1 MVQEVQSL
9 RHITRIQTI
18 EVNRYVHLHLL
29 NPIFPFSNG
38 VRVCGNNRSDKMKV
52 DKNYYVSVKD
62 LMNKTLPRPAL
73 KKTILVNDGEWLP
86 IVTVETSI

>member
-1 MVQEVQSL
+1 
-9 RHITRIQTI
+9 
-18 EVNRYVHLHLL
+18 
-29 NPIFPFSNG
+29 
-38 VRVCGNNRSDKMKV
+38 MKV

-86 IVTVETSI
+86 IVTVVTDI

>member
-1 MVQEVQSL
+1 MKDASIHIKERIRGIVEYVGLYLYSL
-9 RHITRIQTI
+9 
-18 EVNRYVHLHLL
+18 
-29 NPIFPFSNG
+29 IFYFSIG

-86 IVTVETSI
+86 IVTVETGI

>member
-1 MVQEVQSL
+1 MKDASIHIKERIRGIVEYVGLYLHSL
-9 RHITRIQTI
+9 
-18 EVNRYVHLHLL
+18 
-29 NPIFPFSNG
+29 IFYFSIS
-38 VRVCGNNRSDKMKV
+38 VRVWCNKGVCKMKV

-86 IVTVETSI
+86 IVTVETGI